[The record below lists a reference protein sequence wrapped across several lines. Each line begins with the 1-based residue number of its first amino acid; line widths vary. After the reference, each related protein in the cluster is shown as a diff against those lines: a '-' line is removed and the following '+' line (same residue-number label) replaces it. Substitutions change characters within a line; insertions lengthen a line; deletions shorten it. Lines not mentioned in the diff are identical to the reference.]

1 MEVAPLA
8 RSLNAADFP
17 LEKLATST
25 QLSDAEKISEISRQF
40 ESVLLRQ
47 ILSEAQKPLFKS
59 ALLRSDSCT
68 NSIYQDIIVEQL
80 ADRISRGG
88 TFGFAKV
95 LEHQLSAQ
103 YIHGN
108 HDAEAEPVTHASHS
122 GNAQSPHA
130 IRDQEGQRKKKD
142 SHSNNEQLE
151 PSAKPFRK
159 PRLHGH
165 QDPLNSPALS
175 HSQPHLLTRP
185 NAISDPRM
193 IPATHPPS
201 TEKRDAH
208 RTRKHEP
215 QPGKRI

>member
-1 MEVAPLA
+1 MEIPALT

-25 QLSDAEKISEISRQF
+25 QLGDAEKIAEISRQF

-59 ALLRSDSCT
+59 ALLQSDSCT

-103 YIHGN
+103 YIHGE
-108 HDAEAEPVTHASHS
+108 HPAEAVTEASHNHS
-122 GNAQSPHA
+122 AQSPHA
-130 IRDQEGQRKKKD
+130 IRDHEGQRKKKN
-142 SHSNNEQLE
+142 SQSNNEQLE
-151 PSAKPFRK
+151 PGAKPFQK

-165 QDPLNSPALS
+165 QDTLNSSPLS
-175 HSQPHLLTRP
+175 HSQPDLRTRP
-185 NAISDPRM
+185 NAISDSRM
-193 IPATHPPS
+193 IPATHPSS
-201 TEKRDAH
+201 TEKREAH